1 MTEKTIQIIGW
12 VATFTAVLMYV
23 SYLPQIMD
31 NLAGNKGNP
40 VQPLCAAINCTLW
53 VGYGFLKQQKDWPI
67 MIANLPGVAL
77 GSLAFVTAL

>member
-1 MTEKTIQIIGW
+1 MSEKTIQIIGW

-40 VQPLCAAINCTLW
+40 IQPLCAAVNCTLW
-53 VGYGFLKQQKDWPI
+53 VGYGFFKRKKDWPI
-67 MIANLPGVAL
+67 MIANLPGIVL
-77 GSLAFVTAL
+77 GSIAFMTAI